1 MIDGWKNDRQIDD
14 EVGATGWLMINDR
27 WKTDGWMEG
36 GWQEKVNER
45 IIDSNGGWMDDDG

>member
-36 GWQEKVNER
+36 GWMARESE
-45 IIDSNGGWMDDDG
+45 